1 MIIGVCTLDF
11 FLPGCSSLK
20 QKRMFLR
27 SIKEKLRNKHN
38 VAVAEVEYLDVWQR
52 ARLGLTSVSS
62 DQKILDSTFQ
72 AVLRMAE
79 HSADAQLTNFEVEY
93 L

>member
-38 VAVAEVEYLDVWQR
+38 VAVAEVEFQDVWQR
-52 ARLGLTSVSS
+52 ARIGLTSVSS

-79 HSADAQLTNFEVEY
+79 YSADAQLTNFEVEY

>member
-27 SIKEKLRNKHN
+27 SIKDKLRNKHN
-38 VAVAEVEYLDVWQR
+38 VAVAEVAHQEVWQR
-52 ARLGLTSVSS
+52 ASIGLTSVSS
-62 DQKILDSTFQ
+62 DKTVLDSTFQ

-79 HSADAQLTNFEVEY
+79 RSPNAQLLNFEVDF

>member
-38 VAVAEVEYLDVWQR
+38 VAVAEVDYQDIWQR
-52 ARLGLTSVSS
+52 AQIGLTSVSS
-62 DQKILDSTFQ
+62 DQKVLDSTFQ

-79 HSADAQLTNFEVEY
+79 RSADAQLTNFEVEY

>member
-38 VAVAEVEYLDVWQR
+38 VAVAEVDFQDVWQR
-52 ARLGLTSVSS
+52 ARIGLTSVST
-62 DQKILDSTFQ
+62 DQALLDSTFQ

-79 HSADAQLTNFEVEY
+79 NRPDAQLTDFGVEF

>member
-38 VAVAEVEYLDVWQR
+38 VAVAEVEFQDVWQR

-62 DQKILDSTFQ
+62 DKTVLDSTFQ

-79 HSADAQLTNFEVEY
+79 RSADAQLLNFEVDFF
-93 L
+93 

>member
-38 VAVAEVEYLDVWQR
+38 VAVAEVDYQDIWQR
-52 ARLGLTSVSS
+52 AQLGLTSVSS
-62 DQKILDSTFQ
+62 DQKVLDSTFQ

-79 HSADAQLTNFEVEY
+79 RSADAQLTNFEVEY

>member
-38 VAVAEVEYLDVWQR
+38 VAVAEVEFQDVWQR
-52 ARLGLTSVSS
+52 ARIGLTSVST
-62 DQKILDSTFQ
+62 DKAILDSTFQ

-79 HSADAQLTNFEVEY
+79 RSPDAKLLDFGVEY
-93 L
+93 F

>member
-11 FLPGCSSLK
+11 LLPGCSSLK

-38 VAVAEVEYLDVWQR
+38 VAVAEVEFQDVWQR
-52 ARLGLTSVSS
+52 ARIGLTSVST
-62 DQKILDSTFQ
+62 DQTVLDSTFQ

-79 HSADAQLTNFEVEY
+79 RSPNAQLLDFEVDY
-93 L
+93 F

>member
-38 VAVAEVEYLDVWQR
+38 VAVAEVAHQEVWQR
-52 ARLGLTSVSS
+52 ASIGLTSVSN
-62 DQKILDSTFQ
+62 DKTVLDSTFQ

-79 HSADAQLTNFEVEY
+79 RSPNAQLLNFEVDF